1 MKKVTK
7 RACVRWRELT
17 LSSALAAFAVV
28 AVAAEQ
34 LPKVW
39 MSAQWRDPFSETIRL
54 CAEQGVDVVEVPSWT
69 TNHCA
74 YVLAALRKYKV
85 KGFTSSGTDPSK
97 NVPPDAVDGK
107 TVERAVFTGGAYRG
121 KAIDRTL
128 FTFEP
133 KAYDIV
139 IEPPVYS
146 ARQGYTSKKK
156 GPDGKMR
163 TVRSGHYFGA
173 FVPTGEAEIIVPE
186 KLFDGEPHV
195 RIIPCKVLPVEDG
208 RKPEKD
214 TVTDKM
220 SGPEIE
226 NRRLVRLVFDLS
238 DCKGLMLD
246 KVGIAVYWA
255 SDTESDGWK
264 QRRRGQLSVFS
275 EHTRRAA
282 RENGAR
288 RVNQWVRVNGGTFP
302 KDDIIAIRFGD
313 ECFNLTGW
321 VDCPAASFPLWGFS
335 PSGRAAFAREGR
347 NLLRPL
353 IQPRTWG
360 YPEIYGAEAYGIA
373 LYSYHKACAELTRAF
388 AEGVH
393 SVAPS
398 LKVFRNTTRGDA
410 WSEGN
415 DHDGSGQE
423 LLARELDFIHLD
435 PYPVGGRY
443 NSQTIPFDMGYL
455 SGLARR
461 YHKPLVPWMQA
472 HSYAPSGLGNI
483 TPADMKRMWEQHA
496 PFAPDAMM
504 WLGFDMK
511 PGKTDTEMTFPKGS
525 PESWAYAK
533 ELFAEVHAQAVAQ
546 ERDPPAGRARS
557 PSAPRRPRR
566 GRPTSAPF
574 GTIPDSALS
583 ILKQGEWA
591 DYRDDPAARDG
602 RAIRISNVHY
612 GWCVTFQ
619 MDSVKFRP
627 DRTYA
632 LKARVRV
639 ARKPGASGKA
649 FWAGV
654 YSNALRK
661 GRGQITVKTDA
672 LHDDGYVWY
681 TVAEWKP
688 GREEYFWIGVGPF
701 DKKNGSAAVESV
713 WVDEI
718 LIEEKE

>member
-1 MKKVTK
+1 MG
-7 RACVRWRELT
+7 
-17 LSSALAAFAVV
+17 VV
-28 AVAAEQ
+28 MVATGAP

-39 MSAQWRDPFSETIRL
+39 MSAQWRDPFAETIRV

-74 YVLAALRKYKV
+74 YALAMLRKYKI
-85 KGFTSSGTDPSK
+85 KGFTSSGQDPSES
-97 NVPPDAVDGK
+97 VPANAVEGK
-107 TVERAVFTGGAYRG
+107 TIERAVFTGGAYRG

-128 FTFEP
+128 FSFEAKP
-133 KAYDIV
+133 YDIV

-146 ARQGYTSKKK
+146 ARQGYSSKKK
-156 GPDGKMR
+156 GPDGKIR
-163 TVRSGHYFGA
+163 TVQSGHYFGA

-208 RKPEKD
+208 RKPEND

-226 NRRLVRLVFDLS
+226 NRRLVRLQFDLS

-246 KVGIAVYWA
+246 KVGIAVYWT
-255 SDTESDGWK
+255 SDTESDNWK
-264 QRRRGQLSVFS
+264 KRRRGQFSVFS

-282 RENGAR
+282 RESGAWR
-288 RVNQWVRVNGGTFP
+288 ANQWVLANGGTFP

-321 VDCPAASFPLWGFS
+321 VDCSAASFPLWGFS
-335 PSGRAAFAREGR
+335 PSGRAAFTREGR
-347 NLLRPL
+347 APARPPL

-443 NSQTIPFDMGYL
+443 NSQVIPFDMGYL

-472 HSYAPSGLGNI
+472 HSYAPNGLGNI

-533 ELFAEVHAQAVAQ
+533 ELFAEVHAQA
-546 ERDPPAGRARS
+546 DAGRARS
-557 PSAPRRPRR
+557 PSAPPTGTTGVPPVAKLAVIRPYSTRAICCAQGPAWAAWR
-566 GRPTSAPF
+566 NPADRILEAYVRAWSVDNGLLYDIFELPPTPEELKKYPYIVS
-574 GTIPDSALS
+574 TIP
-583 ILKQGEWA
+583 
-591 DYRDDPAARDG
+591 
-602 RAIRISNVHY
+602 
-612 GWCVTFQ
+612 C
-619 MDSVKFRP
+619 
-627 DRTYA
+627 
-632 LKARVRV
+632 
-639 ARKPGASGKA
+639 PGARILGEGTEGKVMTA
-649 FWAGV
+649 KEVAE
-654 YSNALRK
+654 LRK
-661 GRGQITVKTDA
+661 KFA
-672 LHDDGYVWY
+672 
-681 TVAEWKP
+681 AE
-688 GREEYFWIGVGPF
+688 I
-701 DKKNGSAAVESV
+701 AV
-713 WVDEI
+713 
-718 LIEEKE
+718 LIASQKEK

>member
-1 MKKVTK
+1 MGLVT
-7 RACVRWRELT
+7 
-17 LSSALAAFAVV
+17 AATGAT
-28 AVAAEQ
+28 

-39 MSAQWRDPFSETIRL
+39 MSAQWRDPFVETIRV
-54 CAEQGVDVVEVPSWT
+54 CAEQGVDVVEVPSWA

-85 KGFTSSGTDPSK
+85 KGFTSSGSEPSE
-97 NVPPDAVDGK
+97 NVPPDAVEGK

-128 FTFEP
+128 FSFEP

-146 ARQGYTSKKK
+146 ARQAYTSKKK

-163 TVRSGHYFGA
+163 TIRSGHYFGA

-195 RIIPCKVLPVEDG
+195 RIIPCKVLPVEGG
-208 RKPEKD
+208 RKPEND

-255 SDTESDGWK
+255 SDTECDGWK
-264 QRRRGQLSVFS
+264 QLRRGQFSVFS

-288 RVNQWVRVNGGTFP
+288 RANQWVRVNGGTFP

-321 VDCPAASFPLWGFS
+321 VDCPAASFPIWGFS
-335 PSGRAAFAREGR
+335 PSGRAAFAREGRRVEDAGREGR

-435 PYPVGGRY
+435 PYPVSGRY
-443 NSQTIPFDMGYL
+443 NSQMIPFDMGYL

-533 ELFAEVHAQAVAQ
+533 ELFAEVHGKAAETAAPHMERRHLGGATGTTGVSPVAKLAVIRPYSTRAICCSQGPAWAAWRNPADRILEAYVRAWSVDNGLLYDIFELPPTGGAQFI
-546 ERDPPAGRARS
+546 
-557 PSAPRRPRR
+557 APELKKYKYIV
-566 GRPTSAPF
+566 S
-574 GTIPDSALS
+574 TIP
-583 ILKQGEWA
+583 
-591 DYRDDPAARDG
+591 
-602 RAIRISNVHY
+602 
-612 GWCVTFQ
+612 
-619 MDSVKFRP
+619 
-627 DRTYA
+627 
-632 LKARVRV
+632 
-639 ARKPGASGKA
+639 
-649 FWAGV
+649 
-654 YSNALRK
+654 
-661 GRGQITVKTDA
+661 
-672 LHDDGYVWY
+672 LHDDGRDALPRVRILGEGTEG
-681 TVAEWKP
+681 TVMTAKEIDALRKKFAAEIVELKTKGEIHSN
-688 GREEYFWIGVGPF
+688 GRT
-701 DKKNGSAAVESV
+701 D
-713 WVDEI
+713 
-718 LIEEKE
+718 